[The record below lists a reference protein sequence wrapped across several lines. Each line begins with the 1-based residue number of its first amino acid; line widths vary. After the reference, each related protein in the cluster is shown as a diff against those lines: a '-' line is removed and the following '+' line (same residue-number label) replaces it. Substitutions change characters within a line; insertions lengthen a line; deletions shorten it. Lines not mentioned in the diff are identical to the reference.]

1 MTVPAGHRNPE
12 RPGRAPIDAGIQ
24 RASVKDMVVSYC
36 PLLDRGLLR
45 QRYGVTAEFSSQ
57 WPEEVAP
64 ELPAPVIIRSG
75 EAGCQ
80 LISARLGL
88 LPHWVRDP
96 TVVRKTFNARLE
108 TVQDRAIFKDTWQKG
123 QRCVVPALAFHMPHP
138 LNGQRWRLAPTPDN
152 PEPLHLAGLWA
163 RGWSPNGEALM
174 TFTLLTLPDA
184 SDPDGHRLPAMLQ
197 AQDLPAWLNGTADAA
212 ASLLTAPALHEGWVR
227 TQEIVPERHAATRI
241 KNTPK
246 DLPFRSRAL
255 PP

>member
-1 MTVPAGHRNPE
+1 
-12 RPGRAPIDAGIQ
+12 
-24 RASVKDMVVSYC
+24 MVVSYC

-64 ELPAPVIIRSG
+64 ELPAPVIVRSG

-108 TVQDRAIFKDTWQKG
+108 TVQERAIFKDTWQRG
-123 QRCVVPALAFHMPHP
+123 QRCVAPALGFHMPHAHV
-138 LNGQRWRLAPTPDN
+138 GQRWWLTPPSPEAADAEAPASV
-152 PEPLHLAGLWA
+152 LHLAGLWA

-174 TFTLLTLPDA
+174 TFTLLTLPDPHDA
-184 SDPDGHRLPAMLQ
+184 EGPRWPALVPDHQLN
-197 AQDLPAWLNGTADAA
+197 AWLSATPDEA
-212 ASLLTAPALHEGWVR
+212 ASLLVTPEAGNNWQRLQQA
-227 TQEIVPERHAATRI
+227 VPERHAATRI

>member
-1 MTVPAGHRNPE
+1 
-12 RPGRAPIDAGIQ
+12 
-24 RASVKDMVVSYC
+24 MVVSYC

-64 ELPAPVIIRSG
+64 ELPAPVIVRSG

-108 TVQDRAIFKDTWQKG
+108 TVQERAIFKDTWLRG
-123 QRCVVPALAFHMPHP
+123 QRCVVPALAFHLNHP
-138 LNGQRWRLAPTPDN
+138 LPGQRWRVTPHH
-152 PEPLHLAGLWA
+152 PEAQDTPAVLHLAGLWA

-174 TFTLLTLPDA
+174 TFTLLTLPSQEDPEA
-184 SDPDGHRLPAMLQ
+184 SRLPALVP
-197 AQDLPAWLNGTADAA
+197 DDRVIEWLTAAPETA
-212 ASLLTAPALHEGWVR
+212 ISLLSPPDTRQAWQH
-227 TQEIVPERHAATRI
+227 TQEAIPERHAATRI

>member
-1 MTVPAGHRNPE
+1 
-12 RPGRAPIDAGIQ
+12 
-24 RASVKDMVVSYC
+24 MVVSYC

-64 ELPAPVIIRSG
+64 ELPAPVIVRSG

-108 TVQDRAIFKDTWQKG
+108 TVQERAIFKDTWLRG
-123 QRCVVPALAFHMPHP
+123 QRCVVPALAFH
-138 LNGQRWRLAPTPDN
+138 LNHALPGQRWRVTPHP
-152 PEPLHLAGLWA
+152 PEAQDTPAVLHLAGLWA

-174 TFTLLTLPDA
+174 TFTLLTLPSQEDPEA
-184 SDPDGHRLPAMLQ
+184 SRLAALVPDDRVIE
-197 AQDLPAWLNGTADAA
+197 WLTAAPETA
-212 ASLLTAPALHEGWVR
+212 ASVLSPPDTHQAWQH
-227 TQEIVPERHAATRI
+227 TQEATPERHAATRI

>member
-1 MTVPAGHRNPE
+1 
-12 RPGRAPIDAGIQ
+12 
-24 RASVKDMVVSYC
+24 MVVSYC

-64 ELPAPVIIRSG
+64 ELPAPVIVRSG

-108 TVQDRAIFKDTWQKG
+108 TVQERAIFKDTWQRG
-123 QRCVVPALAFHMPHP
+123 QRCVVPALAFHLNHP
-138 LNGQRWRLAPTPDN
+138 IAGQRWRVAPDHADGPVT
-152 PEPLHLAGLWA
+152 LHLAGLWA

-174 TFTLLTLPDA
+174 TFTLLTLPSQEDPEA
-184 SDPDGHRLPAMLQ
+184 SRLPALVP
-197 AQDLPAWLNGTADAA
+197 DDRVIEWLTAAPETA
-212 ASLLTAPALHEGWVR
+212 ASVLNPPDTHLAWQHI
-227 TQEIVPERHAATRI
+227 QEAIPERHAATRI

>member
-1 MTVPAGHRNPE
+1 
-12 RPGRAPIDAGIQ
+12 
-24 RASVKDMVVSYC
+24 MVVSYC

-64 ELPAPVIIRSG
+64 ELPAPVIVRSG

-108 TVQDRAIFKDTWQKG
+108 TVQERAIFKDTWQRG
-123 QRCVVPALAFHMPHP
+123 QRCVAPALGFHLPHTQT
-138 LNGQRWRLAPTPDN
+138 GQRWWMTSGGL
-152 PEPLHLAGLWA
+152 LHLAGLWA

-174 TFTLLTLPDA
+174 TFTLLTLPDPQHA
-184 SDPDGHRLPAMLQ
+184 DAPRLPALVPEQSLQ
-197 AQDLPAWLNGTADAA
+197 AWLNAPPEEA
-212 ASLLTAPALHEGWVR
+212 ASLLLPPTMDDTWQQLPQA
-227 TQEIVPERHAATRI
+227 VPERHAATRI